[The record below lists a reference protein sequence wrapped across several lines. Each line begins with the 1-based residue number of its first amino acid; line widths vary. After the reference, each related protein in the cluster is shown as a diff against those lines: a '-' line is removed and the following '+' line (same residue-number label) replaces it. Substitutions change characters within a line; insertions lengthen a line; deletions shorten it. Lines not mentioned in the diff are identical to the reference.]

1 MTIAATYGYLD
12 GEYAFSA
19 ALLLVMV
26 NAAFP
31 HSATNART
39 MEMAL
44 NILRGMADRGNAY
57 LGSRHSLL
65 LELQSVI
72 SPGARKGEEAAAE
85 GPDTLSSSQP
95 QNLPAAGTAD
105 IAPVGTPTNWPAERD
120 LPSIEDIS
128 FNIDGNEDTGLWEEV
143 LGQIDIDMDTDWIET
158 TLRR

>member
-1 MTIAATYGYLD
+1 
-12 GEYAFSA
+12 
-19 ALLLVMV
+19 MV

-31 HSATNART
+31 YSATNSRS
-39 MEMAL
+39 MDMAL

-72 SPGARKGEEAAAE
+72 SPEARKEEAAAT
-85 GPDTLSSSQP
+85 GLITPSNSNSQP
-95 QNLPAAGTAD
+95 QSLASAGTGGA
-105 IAPVGTPTNWPAERD
+105 AAVGTPADWSGQHD

-128 FNIDGNEDTGLWEEV
+128 FNIDGNEDTGLWDQV

>member
-1 MTIAATYGYLD
+1 
-12 GEYAFSA
+12 
-19 ALLLVMV
+19 
-26 NAAFP
+26 
-31 HSATNART
+31 

-57 LGSRHSLL
+57 LASRHSLL

-72 SPGARKGEEAAAE
+72 NPGARKAEEAAT
-85 GPDTLSSSQP
+85 GLVTPNPSQP
-95 QNLPAAGTAD
+95 QNLPSAGTAD
-105 IAPVGTPTNWPAERD
+105 IAPVGTPTDWPPERD

-128 FNIDGNEDTGLWEEV
+128 FNIDGNEDTGLWDQV